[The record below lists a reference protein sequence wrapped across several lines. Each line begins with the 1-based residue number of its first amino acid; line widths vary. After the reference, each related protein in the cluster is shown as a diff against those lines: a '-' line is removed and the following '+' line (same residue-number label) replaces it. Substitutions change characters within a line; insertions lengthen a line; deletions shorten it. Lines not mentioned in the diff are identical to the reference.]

1 MRQPGAICAE
11 SAPERLIPG
20 ALPRNG
26 YCTVNVIVPTVAV
39 VEPEVPVTVMV
50 YCPAVVPGVP
60 PPPVFPP
67 LPPQPIAPNE
77 AKSTNSPIMA
87 SQLRRLLG
95 TPKKNN
101 SASAVPPADGQNI
114 FFIWF
119 SAVVGA
125 VVFTVNV
132 EFCDPPPAVKVT
144 GFGEKLHVG
153 GKLPPTIAVVTAQ
166 VRFTVPVNPF
176 SGAITIVAVFPVST
190 PGVTLSVVVPP
201 LPAVNVGSAVTLSD
215 TDVVSVRLPDIP
227 VMVTVTG
234 LVVTAAE
241 SVAVS
246 VTTCVPAAVP
256 AAKPAVTPLGKLEAA
271 RATVPE
277 KPPVGVTV
285 MVLVPLPPWAIDT
298 DVGEAE
304 SVKLGATTTV
314 RAMVVVAFGVWQEIP
329 QVEGGAPVMVTVTG
343 PPSVAVALAVKVT
356 TCVPDTVPAANPA
369 VTPLGR
375 PLALSTTLPVYPF
388 TSVTVIV
395 LVPLPPSATVT
406 LAGDAESV
414 KL

>member
-1 MRQPGAICAE
+1 
-11 SAPERLIPG
+11 L
-20 ALPRNG
+20 
-26 YCTVNVIVPTVAV
+26 
-39 VEPEVPVTVMV
+39 
-50 YCPAVVPGVP
+50 
-60 PPPVFPP
+60 
-67 LPPQPIAPNE
+67 
-77 AKSTNSPIMA
+77 A
-87 SQLRRLLG
+87 S
-95 TPKKNN
+95 
-101 SASAVPPADGQNI
+101 
-114 FFIWF
+114 
-119 SAVVGA
+119 
-125 VVFTVNV
+125 
-132 EFCDPPPAVKVT
+132 
-144 GFGEKLHVG
+144 
-153 GKLPPTIAVVTAQ
+153 TIAVVTAQ
-166 VRFTVPVNPF
+166 VRFTVPINPF
-176 SGAITIVAVFPVST
+176 SGATTMVAVLPVST

-201 LPAVNVGSAVTLSD
+201 LPVVNVGSAVTLSD
-215 TDVVSVRLPDIP
+215 TDVAPVRLPDVP

-246 VTTCVPAAVP
+246 VSTCVPATVP
-256 AAKPAVTPLGKLEAA
+256 AAKPAVTPLGKPEAA

-298 DVGEAE
+298 EVGEAE

-314 RAMVVVAFGVWQEIP
+314 RAMVVVALGVWQGIP
-329 QVEGGAPVMVTVTG
+329 QVAGGVPVMVTVTG

-356 TCVPDTVPAANPA
+356 TCVPVTVPAANPA

-395 LVPLPPSATVT
+395 LVPLPLWATVT
-406 LAGDAESV
+406 LVGDAESV

>member
-1 MRQPGAICAE
+1 
-11 SAPERLIPG
+11 
-20 ALPRNG
+20 
-26 YCTVNVIVPTVAV
+26 
-39 VEPEVPVTVMV
+39 
-50 YCPAVVPGVP
+50 
-60 PPPVFPP
+60 
-67 LPPQPIAPNE
+67 
-77 AKSTNSPIMA
+77 
-87 SQLRRLLG
+87 
-95 TPKKNN
+95 
-101 SASAVPPADGQNI
+101 
-114 FFIWF
+114 
-119 SAVVGA
+119 
-125 VVFTVNV
+125 
-132 EFCDPPPAVKVT
+132 
-144 GFGEKLHVG
+144 
-153 GKLPPTIAVVTAQ
+153 
-166 VRFTVPVNPF
+166 
-176 SGAITIVAVFPVST
+176 
-190 PGVTLSVVVPP
+190 
-201 LPAVNVGSAVTLSD
+201 
-215 TDVVSVRLPDIP
+215 
-227 VMVTVTG
+227 
-234 LVVTAAE
+234 VVTAAE